1 MMDTLWTL
9 LPLRRAFHVRVQDR
23 PPVELQPESEN
34 VLCRLKLSA
43 DTIQKIPNRK
53 KIDDVTSNL
62 KSLRLLCH
70 AVPLSCFSSAF
81 SYGLVVIAYYCI
93 NVTKPLKHHSCVNLL
108 HSWIQTGGQNRL
120 SSFTEATQQVALFL
134 ILMFLFCFILFPRPT
149 LIIALW
155 DLTVW
160 LQDVVVEYQK

>member
-1 MMDTLWTL
+1 MNPSAFAQS
-9 LPLRRAFHVRVQDR
+9 LPCQECKTGH
-23 PPVELQPESEN
+23 PVELQPESEN
-34 VLCRLKLSA
+34 VFCRLKLSA

-70 AVPLSCFSSAF
+70 AVPLSCFSSAS
-81 SYGLVVIAYYCI
+81 SYSLVVIAYYCI

-134 ILMFLFCFILFPRPT
+134 ILMFLFYFILFPRPT